1 MRMLAIV
8 AFVLIGLCATPTE
21 SWSQGGDSCK
31 ACADQQKPC
40 RANYAAATCKKEY
53 DICMKGCKK

>member
-1 MRMLAIV
+1 MRILA
-8 AFVLIGLCATPTE
+8 AALVLMRVCGTPVE
-21 SWSQGGDSCK
+21 SWAQTSCK
-31 ACADQQKPC
+31 TCADQQKAC